1 MQSTNTSSRTR
12 SDTFFGASRKRP
24 ADPDLAAQVVML
36 RSAISRHNSQL
47 NRLLANTCSNYETI
61 GPGECKLFDM
71 ATLDLRLASL
81 KNSPD
86 RALEGE
92 LKKAKTLGAV
102 RKLATPPAA
111 SDIDQMSRSFPH
123 FAAVIELVRQR
134 AALAEITPG
143 RIFTLPPILLSGSPG
158 VGKTAFC
165 EALARCLGVPT
176 RRVDLATTTAGFL
189 LSGSHSS
196 WSSARPGAVWS
207 LLQSPFACGLLLLDE
222 LDKACSGNYP
232 PIGPLYGL
240 LERSS
245 ATHFADEYIEVEIDA
260 SHVMAFATCND
271 IEQVEGA
278 LRSRFAEFEIPE
290 PTPSQMID
298 IARSVY
304 RARHRQSAWGSVF
317 PDELESEVA
326 ERLTVCTP
334 REVAGLLEA
343 AVAHAA
349 SKMRRQIEPADIEYA
364 QMARQQRSPQQ
375 RHIGFI

>member
-1 MQSTNTSSRTR
+1 MTSTNTTPKTR
-12 SDTFFGASRKRP
+12 RLS
-24 ADPDLAAQVVML
+24 ADRDLAAQIVML
-36 RSAISRHNSQL
+36 RSTISRHDGEL
-47 NRLLANTCSNYETI
+47 NRLLASTCSGEETI
-61 GPGECKLFDM
+61 APGECRLFDM
-71 ATLDLRLASL
+71 DAIDLRLAL
-81 KNSPD
+81 FKNNLD

-92 LKKAKTLGAV
+92 LKKAKKLGAV

-111 SDIDQMSRSFPH
+111 FDVEQMSRSFPH
-123 FAAVIELVRQR
+123 FEPVIELVRQR

-176 RRVDLATTTAGFL
+176 RRVDMATTTAGFL

-260 SHVMAFATCND
+260 SHVLAFATCND

-290 PTPSQMID
+290 PTPPQMLD

-304 RARHRQSAWGSVF
+304 RNRHHQSAWGSVF
-317 PDELESEVA
+317 PDELDSQVA
-326 ERLTVCTP
+326 ERLTACTP
-334 REVAGLLEA
+334 REVAGLLED

-349 SKMRRQIEPADIEYA
+349 SKRRRHIEVADIEYA
-364 QMARQQRSPQQ
+364 QMARQQRSPQH